1 MPAIFN
7 KEQEEAITH
16 KEGPLMVLAGPGSGK
31 TLVITY
37 RVKWL
42 IENAGVHPSNILV
55 ITFTRAAAEEMR
67 KRFFAFDGME
77 NAPFKR
83 EERYPRH
90 VAAKVSVY
98 IN

>member
-42 IENAGVHPSNILV
+42 IEYISYYIYKGSGRRNEKA
-55 ITFTRAAAEEMR
+55 
-67 KRFFAFDGME
+67 FFCF
-77 NAPFKR
+77 
-83 EERYPRH
+83 
-90 VAAKVSVY
+90 
-98 IN
+98 

>member
-42 IENAGVHPSNILV
+42 IENAGVHPSNIL
-55 ITFTRAAAEEMR
+55 E
-67 KRFFAFDGME
+67 
-77 NAPFKR
+77 
-83 EERYPRH
+83 
-90 VAAKVSVY
+90 SVFLPLMGWRMHR
-98 IN
+98 

>member
-42 IENAGVHPSNILV
+42 IENAGVHPEYISYYIYKGSGRRNEK
-55 ITFTRAAAEEMR
+55 A
-67 KRFFAFDGME
+67 FFCL
-77 NAPFKR
+77 
-83 EERYPRH
+83 
-90 VAAKVSVY
+90 
-98 IN
+98 

>member
-42 IENAGVHPSNILV
+42 IENAG
-55 ITFTRAAAEEMR
+55 
-67 KRFFAFDGME
+67 
-77 NAPFKR
+77 
-83 EERYPRH
+83 
-90 VAAKVSVY
+90 Y
-98 IN
+98 IHRIY

>member
-37 RVKWL
+37 RVNGLLK
-42 IENAGVHPSNILV
+42 
-55 ITFTRAAAEEMR
+55 MR
-67 KRFFAFDGME
+67 G
-77 NAPFKR
+77 
-83 EERYPRH
+83 
-90 VAAKVSVY
+90 Y
-98 IN
+98 IHRIY

>member
-42 IENAGVHPSNILV
+42 IENAGVHPSNISL
-55 ITFTRAAAEEMR
+55 
-67 KRFFAFDGME
+67 
-77 NAPFKR
+77 
-83 EERYPRH
+83 
-90 VAAKVSVY
+90 
-98 IN
+98 

>member
-42 IENAGVHPSNILV
+42 IENAGVHPSNIFCLLY
-55 ITFTRAAAEEMR
+55 TSDAA
-67 KRFFAFDGME
+67 DD
-77 NAPFKR
+77 
-83 EERYPRH
+83 
-90 VAAKVSVY
+90 
-98 IN
+98 

>member
-42 IENAGVHPSNILV
+42 IENAGENIH
-55 ITFTRAAAEEMR
+55 
-67 KRFFAFDGME
+67 
-77 NAPFKR
+77 
-83 EERYPRH
+83 RYLF
-90 VAAKVSVY
+90 Y
-98 IN
+98 

>member
-42 IENAGVHPSNILV
+42 IENAGVHWYFSLNFLYDSSLCIPIYG
-55 ITFTRAAAEEMR
+55 R
-67 KRFFAFDGME
+67 KY
-77 NAPFKR
+77 
-83 EERYPRH
+83 YP
-90 VAAKVSVY
+90 
-98 IN
+98 

>member
-37 RVKWL
+37 RVKCGGTS
-42 IENAGVHPSNILV
+42 IEYISYYIYKGSGRRNEKA
-55 ITFTRAAAEEMR
+55 
-67 KRFFAFDGME
+67 FFCL
-77 NAPFKR
+77 
-83 EERYPRH
+83 
-90 VAAKVSVY
+90 
-98 IN
+98 

>member
-42 IENAGVHPSNILV
+42 IENAGVHPSNIERIKV
-55 ITFTRAAAEEMR
+55 TRASA
-67 KRFFAFDGME
+67 
-77 NAPFKR
+77 
-83 EERYPRH
+83 
-90 VAAKVSVY
+90 
-98 IN
+98 